1 MMHSQKYYEKKLKEI
16 QALKQKPTTLKPEEI
31 EKVKKEDTFKNRIFI
46 LGTNPLQDILPLQI
60 KPTLTL
66 QSKDDIENYR
76 IIVEELPDELRR
88 TIMEFLGYET
98 FYGNDKIRLSY
109 LTFKYPPKVIQ
120 NKLLSLPTTP
130 STIKRI
136 NLCKKYYANRGIPY
150 DNHHLRKKQSD
161 FTKRII
167 QNLAFEIDYVMK
179 DYKNYDF
186 NTKKKDRIQ
195 KDKEVRSIIKLFIY
209 ILSL

>member
-16 QALKQKPTTLKPEEI
+16 QALKQKPTLKPEDI
-31 EKVKKEDTFKNRIFI
+31 EKIKKEDNYKNRIFI

-60 KPTLTL
+60 KPTPTF
-66 QSKDDIENYR
+66 QSKDDIENYK
-76 IIVEELPDELRR
+76 IIVGELPDELRR
-88 TIMEFLGYET
+88 TILEYLGY
-98 FYGNDKIRLSY
+98 YGINKIRLSY
-109 LTFKYPPKVIQ
+109 LFFRYPPKVIQ
-120 NKLLSLPTTP
+120 NKLLSLPITP
-130 STIKRI
+130 STIKKI
-136 NLCKKYYANRGIPY
+136 KLCKKYYANRGIPY

-161 FTKRII
+161 YTKRII

>member
-1 MMHSQKYYEKKLKEI
+1 MHSQKYYEKKLKEI
-16 QALKQKPTTLKPEEI
+16 QALKQKPALKPEEI
-31 EKVKKEDTFKNRIFI
+31 EKVKKEDIFKNRILI

-60 KPTLTL
+60 KPTPSL
-66 QSKDDIENYR
+66 QSKDDIENYK
-76 IIVEELPDELRR
+76 IIVEELPDELRK
-88 TIMEFLGYET
+88 TILEFLGYET
-98 FYGNDKIRLSY
+98 FYGNDKNRLSY

-120 NKLLSLPTTP
+120 NKLLSLPITS

-136 NLCKKYYANRGIPY
+136 KLCKKYYTNRGIPY

-161 FTKRII
+161 FTKRVI

-179 DYKNYDF
+179 DYKNFEF
-186 NTKKKDRIQ
+186 NTKNKNRTQ
-195 KDKEVRSIIKLFIY
+195 KDKEIRSIIKLFIY

>member
-16 QALKQKPTTLKPEEI
+16 QALKQKPTLKPEEI
-31 EKVKKEDTFKNRIFI
+31 EKVKKEDTFKNRILI
-46 LGTNPLQDILPLQI
+46 LGTNPLQDVLPLQI
-60 KPTLTL
+60 KPILTL

-98 FYGNDKIRLSY
+98 FYGNDKNRLSY

-120 NKLLSLPTTP
+120 NKLLSLPITP

-136 NLCKKYYANRGIPY
+136 KLCKKYYAIRGIPY
-150 DNHHLRKKQSD
+150 DNHHLRKKHSD

-179 DYKNYDF
+179 DFKNYNFD
-186 NTKKKDRIQ
+186 TKNKDRTQ
-195 KDKEVRSIIKLFIY
+195 KDKEIRSIIKLFIY